1 MPLNLRTIYVD
12 LPSRTE
18 AETGDVSEEQVRKTE
33 RAHHGRGSN
42 ARELLLLDKI
52 RLGDGAAFEALYRL
66 YHPRLTNFLI
76 KLVRRPQLVEEVL
89 NDTMMVVW
97 QRPDSFHGGSKLS
110 TWIFAIAYRK
120 ALKGL
125 KRYDD
130 PIDDPEAPNRPSEA
144 EGPEENSASFRR
156 RDLLAVAMEA
166 LSPAH
171 RAVVDLTYYHEL
183 DYNEIATILECPVGT
198 VKTRMFHARR
208 QLRRLVG
215 GGLEDWV

>member
-1 MPLNLRTIYVD
+1 VRTLGGFTEVLREVEI
-12 LPSRTE
+12 
-18 AETGDVSEEQVRKTE
+18 GDVNEKQVRKAD
-33 RAHHGRGSN
+33 RSSLGSN
-42 ARELLLLDKI
+42 VEELLLLEKI
-52 RLGDGAAFEALYRL
+52 RSGDDGAFETLYRV

-76 KLVRRPQLVEEVL
+76 KMVRRPQLVEEVL

-125 KRYDD
+125 KRCDD
-130 PIDDPEAPNRPSEA
+130 PLEDPEAQNRASE
-144 EGPEENSASFRR
+144 EDGPDEDLGNFRR
-156 RDLLAVAMEA
+156 RNLLSEAMKE

-183 DYNEIATILECPVGT
+183 DYNEIARILDCPVGT

-208 QLRRLVG
+208 QLRRLVE

>member
-1 MPLNLRTIYVD
+1 MN
-12 LPSRTE
+12 E
-18 AETGDVSEEQVRKTE
+18 KQVRKVE
-33 RAHHGRGSN
+33 RARSSRGSN
-42 ARELLLLDKI
+42 GEELLLLEKI
-52 RLGDGAAFEALYRL
+52 RSGDDDAFETLYRA

-76 KLVRRPQLVEEVL
+76 KMVRRPQLVEEVL

-125 KRYDD
+125 KRCDD
-130 PIDDPEAPNRPSEA
+130 PLEDLDAPNRPSEDDS
-144 EGPEENSASFRR
+144 PEDSSENVRR
-156 RDLLAVAMEA
+156 RDLIAEAMKE

-183 DYNEIATILECPVGT
+183 DYNEIASILDCPVGT

-208 QLRRLVG
+208 QLRRIVD

>member
-1 MPLNLRTIYVD
+1 VNEKPLRTGGRA
-12 LPSRTE
+12 PS
-18 AETGDVSEEQVRKTE
+18 S
-33 RAHHGRGSN
+33 RGSN
-42 ARELLLLDKI
+42 AEELVLLERI
-52 RLGDGAAFEALYRL
+52 RAGDGAAFERLYRL
-66 YHPRLTNFLI
+66 YHPRLTSFLL

-89 NDTMMVVW
+89 NDTLMVVW

-110 TWIFAIAYRK
+110 TWVFAIAYRK

-125 KRYDD
+125 KRFDD
-130 PIDDPEAPNRPSEA
+130 PREDFEAAERISE
-144 EGPEENSASFRR
+144 EDGPEDNTAGVRR
-156 RDLLAVAMEA
+156 RDLLAEAMQA

-183 DYNEIATILECPVGT
+183 DYSEIATILDCPVGT

-208 QLRRLVG
+208 QLRRVLE